1 MMHIIKKLYKRLI
14 LRKWIFIIVW
24 RVSMMRRTVYPFHD
38 VPYTVL
44 RVIRYAALINVVSDE
59 DKKNEIDQQVYDT
72 FIQMIKLSN
81 EELNIR
87 HFKKHKG
94 IEYAND

>member
-1 MMHIIKKLYKRLI
+1 
-14 LRKWIFIIVW
+14 
-24 RVSMMRRTVYPFHD
+24 MMRRTVYPFYD

-44 RVIRYAALINVVSDE
+44 RVIRYAASIKYINVVSDE
-59 DKKNEIDQQVYDT
+59 DKKNEIDQQVYDA
-72 FIQMIKLSN
+72 FVQIIKLSN

-87 HFKKHKG
+87 HFKKRKG

>member
-1 MMHIIKKLYKRLI
+1 
-14 LRKWIFIIVW
+14 
-24 RVSMMRRTVYPFHD
+24 MMRRTVYPFYD

-59 DKKNEIDQQVYDT
+59 DKIDQRVYDT
-72 FIQMIKLSN
+72 FVQIIKLSN

-87 HFKKHKG
+87 HFKKRKG